1 MKTITLNL
9 TSEQEELLIKKLNTK
24 LFKLTEKEITY
35 LRRDY
40 KNPNEFTKRKIE
52 EAKKT
57 QEQIEYNSKLSQ
69 EILKQIQEG
78 K

>member
-69 EILKQIQEG
+69 EILKQIKEG